1 MNDHGTVLDPA
12 TIRFQRLLPAD
23 IETVWAYLTESD
35 KRGQWLASGDMELRV
50 GGGVTLRFLH
60 NQLSSVDEPTP
71 EPFRAYENGVTTQG
85 VITRCE
91 PPRAGHLGRLARAAV
106 GSPVRTEGPRQGN
119 AADADPP
126 QAGRPRRHGRRG
138 RRLACPSA
146 RAVGP
151 AGRPPARP
159 VLVRPGNAV
168 ARLRNPRSGR
178 LTPARRQPGALYR
191 AGGPGARAASVGGRR
206 RLAQTRR
213 SITTIAAISRIKLA
227 KAGALR

>member
-12 TIRFQRLLPAD
+12 AIRFQRLLPAD

-91 PPRAGHLGRLARAAV
+91 PPRALAYTWG
-106 GSPVRTEGPRQGN
+106 GSPGS
-119 AADADPP
+119 
-126 QAGRPRRHGRRG
+126 RRKS
-138 RRLACPSA
+138 CS
-146 RAVGP
+146 
-151 AGRPPARP
+151 
-159 VLVRPGNAV
+159 N
-168 ARLRNPRSGR
+168 
-178 LTPARRQPGALYR
+178 
-191 AGGPGARAASVGGRR
+191 
-206 RLAQTRR
+206 
-213 SITTIAAISRIKLA
+213 
-227 KAGALR
+227 

>member
-91 PPRAGHLGRLARAAV
+91 PPRALAYTWGGSPGQPSEVLFELKAQDKGTLLTLTHRKLADRAAMV
-106 GSPVRTEGPRQGN
+106 DV
-119 AADADPP
+119 AAGWHAHL
-126 QAGRPRRHGRRG
+126 RV
-138 RRLACPSA
+138 LSA
-146 RAVGP
+146 RLEGRQHGP
-151 AGRPPARP
+151 FWSALETLSQDYETH
-159 VLVRPGNAV
+159 V
-168 ARLRNPRSGR
+168 
-178 LTPARRQPGALYR
+178 PGA
-191 AGGPGARAASVGGRR
+191 
-206 RLAQTRR
+206 
-213 SITTIAAISRIKLA
+213 
-227 KAGALR
+227 

>member
-12 TIRFQRLLPAD
+12 AIRFQRLLPAD

-91 PPRAGHLGRLARAAV
+91 PPRAGLHLGRLARAAV

-159 VLVRPGNAV
+159 VLVRSWKRCRKTTKPTFRAPDAGA
-168 ARLRNPRSGR
+168 S
-178 LTPARRQPGALYR
+178 PARRPV
-191 AGGPGARAASVGGRR
+191 SRR
-206 RLAQTRR
+206 RAWRPRRIRWRTRAPR
-213 SITTIAAISRIKLA
+213 PNASFNYYYRGYQPDKT
-227 KAGALR
+227 G